1 MAGNGNR
8 SGHLSAALALAL
20 ITIALPV
27 GTASAQSGTST
38 QTFQRYY
45 GADDLANT
53 MEQSP
58 ATAGAFEKDLFRAT
72 GDPGVCPGW
81 FGGFA
86 RFAGNFNRLCG
97 RDQFVKATRSRY
109 KEFEACADQY
119 GKGVPADSLDGVRKC
134 KKVTDAVRQIQDGRA
149 ILAGNTEGMDK
160 ETKARHDKLES
171 SVKGFLKEIAVCTIK
186 AGITAADMPQSRR
199 RDWEQFVDGIRVV
212 ETGLAATDTLYSLA
226 EKVAK
231 QGRSAFLDG
240 NVPENMFDWDEA
252 LRDPAKWV
260 GGKIEGAF
268 SSFGT
273 AADQVRTLVTSFPV
287 VRDQILTSEADTVSH
302 ELQSCRFDDAEKNFE
317 VTELKM
323 KAAILRHRRDMAFYR
338 GRTICSWNAEQLDG
352 SSAFRQAN
360 FLRPANVVSPYE
372 LWERSKNS
380 HDHLISSYLE
390 FRRNFR
396 PAYVDNRKR
405 AFEHLVETRLGDLK
419 KAVDDSIKACGRPGE
434 ALPLDTLQDVI
445 WERSRSSDLG
455 ALSDCKSEF
464 RKRASRLG
472 RFADTFFTMSN
483 RARVA
488 DDLLKACRIAPA
500 RKLIQEEINALQS
513 SPADSA
519 SPIQVG
525 LSACWG
531 GGPKAAL
538 DRLERRNTAL
548 QTRIRSIDG
557 FLQQLQRKAMQCD
570 GNDINPLNER
580 IRQELDALECP
591 LAHEVIA
598 SRKTRLEGLNV
609 HLGDPDCQVMEAPPE
624 FISVAIR
631 ISGSG
636 YTPHYAAG
644 SYILDGHHDV
654 RLTIPYGKTP
664 LAALRDYRERYNS
677 DPCKA
682 EVPAIPG
689 LSKIPVL
696 FNGKP
701 GISVRT
707 PAHPGRYLAGGI
719 DLENTWKASARDG
732 PPLSELRPKS
742 CP

>member
-1 MAGNGNR
+1 MTGKCKKTE
-8 SGHLSAALALAL
+8 HQSAALALAL
-20 ITIALPV
+20 ITIALSS
-27 GTASAQSGTST
+27 GIASAQSGTSS

-53 MEQSP
+53 MEQAP

-72 GDPGVCPGW
+72 GDPGLCPGW

-86 RFAGNFNRLCG
+86 RFAANFNRLCG
-97 RDQFVKATRSRY
+97 RDQLLEATRSRY
-109 KEFEACADQY
+109 KEFEDCADQF
-119 GKGVPADSLDGVRKC
+119 GKGLPADSLESMRKC
-134 KKVTDAVRQIQDGRA
+134 RKVTDAIRQVQDGRA

-199 RDWEQFVDGIRVV
+199 RDWEQFVDGLRVV

-231 QGRSAFLDG
+231 DGRSAFLDG
-240 NVPENMFDWDEA
+240 NVPADMFDWDEA

-268 SSFGT
+268 SVFGT
-273 AADQVRTLVTSFPV
+273 AADQVRTLVTSFPI
-287 VRDQILTSEADTVSH
+287 VRDHILTSEADTVSS
-302 ELQSCRFDDAEKNFE
+302 ELQSCRFDEAEKNFE

-338 GRTICSWNAEQLDG
+338 GRTICSWNKKQLDG
-352 SSAFRQAN
+352 SSAFRQAE
-360 FLRPANVVSPYE
+360 FLRPANSVSPYE
-372 LWERSKNS
+372 LWDGSRKS
-380 HDHLISSYLE
+380 HDILISAYQE

-396 PAYVDNRKR
+396 PVYVTNRKR
-405 AFEHLVETRLGDLK
+405 AFERLVDAKLGDLK
-419 KAVDDSIKACGRPGE
+419 KAVDDSIKACGRAGE
-434 ALPLDTLQDVI
+434 ALPLDTLQDAI
-445 WERSRSSDLG
+445 WERSRSSDMA
-455 ALSDCKSEF
+455 ALTECRSEF
-464 RKRASRLG
+464 QKRASRLG
-472 RFADTFFTMSN
+472 RFADTFATMSN
-483 RARVA
+483 RARA
-488 DDLLKACRIAPA
+488 ANALLKACKIAPA
-500 RKLIQEEINALQS
+500 RKFIQEEINALQ
-513 SPADSA
+513 PPAADSS

-525 LSACWG
+525 LRACWG
-531 GGPKAAL
+531 GGPRAAL
-538 DRLERRNTAL
+538 DRLERRNKAL

-570 GNDINPLNER
+570 GKDIDPLNER

-591 LAHEVIA
+591 GGHEVIA
-598 SRKTRLEGLNV
+598 SRKKRLEGLNV

-624 FISVAIR
+624 FATVAIR

-654 RLTIPYGKTP
+654 RLTIPYGKPP
-664 LAALRDYRERYNS
+664 LAALGDYRERYNS
-677 DPCKA
+677 DPCEA

-701 GISVRT
+701 GISVVT
-707 PAHPGRYLAGGI
+707 AAHPGRYLAEGI
-719 DLENTWKASARDG
+719 DLQNTWKAADQDG

-742 CP
+742 CR